1 MTLKDKENPP
11 ITNYLGI
18 DFKNNGLETFND
30 ECKKNKLSGKKFL
43 IKNANLSEPLTSINK
58 PPDIL
63 ITTVDPA
70 KCAPWKFADRDEG
83 EMGDIESLGISIK
96 NNGQQEP
103 ILLRSAKHL
112 GVPGIEYEIIF
123 GRRRWKA
130 CVEYGLPLK
139 AIIKNISDQDAAI
152 AQKEENEHRED
163 ISDYSRA
170 FYYKKL
176 LDENI
181 FESISMLAKK
191 MMIGKTS
198 LLDILSY
205 TRIEKKILQAMPKPY
220 KLTKA
225 AAVKLATISQKISSE
240 EELNALISLAPQIQD
255 GKIAF
260 RNIENELYKKLSVV
274 SENSVEK
281 QSTFKF
287 SGNHLFISKKRK
299 NGDLVLSI
307 SKDVLK
313 KVPQTKIEQFIF
325 DLIVKKYG
333 SKQSDNLPPTQTVG
347 RSTSKNIGD
356 AYDTI
361 T

>member
-1 MTLKDKENPP
+1 MTLKNKENPP

-30 ECKKNKLSGKKFL
+30 ERTKITPSEKQFL
-43 IKNANLSEPLTSINK
+43 IKKQNSSEPLNFINK
-58 PPDIL
+58 PPDIF

-70 KCAPWKFADRDEG
+70 KCIPWKFADRDDH
-83 EMGDIESLGISIK
+83 EMGDINSLGISIK

-103 ILLRSAKHL
+103 ILMRSATSL
-112 GVPGIEYEIIF
+112 DVPGIEYEIIF

-130 CVEYGLPLK
+130 CLEYGLQLK
-139 AIIKNISDQDAAI
+139 AIIKNITDQDAAI
-152 AQKEENEHRED
+152 AQKEENENREN

-176 LDENI
+176 LDESV
-181 FESISMLAKK
+181 FESISMLAKR

-205 TRIEKKILQAMPKPY
+205 TRINKKILEAMPKPY

-240 EELNALISLAPQIQD
+240 EELNALIGLAPQIQD

-260 RNIENELYKKLSVV
+260 RNIEHELRKKLSLDCEGVI
-274 SENSVEK
+274 EK
-281 QSTFKF
+281 KSTFKF
-287 SGNHLFISKKRK
+287 SGNHLFISKKQK
-299 NGDLVLSI
+299 NGELVVSI
-307 SKDVLK
+307 NKEILK
-313 KVPQTKIEQFIF
+313 KIPQTKIEQLIF
-325 DLIVKKYG
+325 DFIVKDYG
-333 SKQSDNLPPTQTVG
+333 LKQNDKLSITEAVECPTRKKTG
-347 RSTSKNIGD
+347 EP
-356 AYDTI
+356 YDDVN
-361 T
+361 